1 MTSNIIPDFDKK
13 INPTKKQIEILTKLR
28 VCKKITDYLI
38 FCTRSDTPTR
48 RNYAGYIR
56 DYFVMHNITNPD
68 KYLKDPRRMSNGKE
82 IDYLDS
88 LEKDVLKF
96 NKKLETKSGSYR
108 KSNLIAIRKL
118 FESNKINLGNSF
130 WETIRK
136 NGKKAYR
143 ETEIETPTKEQLKN
157 ILNHAD
163 TEAKAFFLMKMTS
176 GSRLKEILYLNF
188 NNLHINTE
196 PPSFYVPSKLSKN
209 GKAITKFFTPEAK
222 YWLEQYLKNR
232 DNILL
237 TRIKR
242 ANKQKTKEEY
252 ENRVFPMGD
261 TNADTMWNNLLKKEE
276 LYKIDPETKHPT
288 MGTHSLRRYFEDNIG
303 HRKLSKYMLNKL
315 SKSDEPYPYKTKN
328 KLEQEYLKYMK
339 NLYVFEETEET
350 KEEINNLK
358 NEIEVLKG
366 KEELIKKR
374 ENGHQKDIEKMH
386 NELEEA
392 KNQLN
397 KLSELIGKMV
407 NPTKEE
413 LEYPMPVG
421 SEKQISPTEKQFQY
435 WDKNKRKY
443 IPFGKPFEIDEYGYP
458 KTDEYYEIAT
468 QFKQF
473 LKKRNGFV

>member
-1 MTSNIIPDFDKK
+1 MTGNIIPDFDKK

-28 VCKKITDYLI
+28 ECKKITDYLI

-48 RNYAGYIR
+48 RNYGGYIR

-68 KYLKDPRRMSNGKE
+68 KYLKDPRRMSNRKK
-82 IDYLDS
+82 IDYYDN

-118 FESNKINLGNSF
+118 FEYNKIDLGNNF

-143 ETEIETPTKEQLKN
+143 ETDIETPTKEQLKN
-157 ILNHAD
+157 ILSHAD
-163 TEAKAFFLMKMTS
+163 AEAKAFFLMKMTS
-176 GSRLKEILYLNF
+176 GSRMKEILYLTF
-188 NNLHINTE
+188 NNLHKDTE

-209 GKAITKFFTPEAK
+209 GKATTKFFTPEAK
-222 YWLEQYLKNR
+222 YWLVRYLKNR
-232 DNILL
+232 NNILL
-237 TRIKR
+237 TRINR
-242 ANKQKTKEEY
+242 AGNQKTKEEY
-252 ENRVFPMGD
+252 QNRVFPMGD

-350 KEEINNLK
+350 KEEIKKLQQEIDTLRGSLHITLTGKQELQKDLEKTQKEYEQKHKQLENKLDKIVNALYNKTHPFGDEDPLSNLQTVYSTK
-358 NEIEVLKG
+358 D
-366 KEELIKKR
+366 
-374 ENGHQKDIEKMH
+374 ENGNKTHYDIDLEKKDILPVDDIRQKDI
-386 NELEEA
+386 
-392 KNQLN
+392 
-397 KLSELIGKMV
+397 
-407 NPTKEE
+407 KEQAAIS
-413 LEYPMPVG
+413 LKDHK
-421 SEKQISPTEKQFQY
+421 KQIK
-435 WDKNKRKY
+435 
-443 IPFGKPFEIDEYGYP
+443 GC
-458 KTDEYYEIAT
+458 
-468 QFKQF
+468 
-473 LKKRNGFV
+473 